1 MRGNIIHTQQIYD
14 PRGSRRRPRYS
25 LNIPPHFSSSVDA
38 EFANENGFTCVV
50 CSRGNLGSL
59 GIDWKR
65 GAGEQKHESQ
75 L

>member
-1 MRGNIIHTQQIYD
+1 MHGNIIHAQPIYD
-14 PRGSRRRPRYS
+14 PRGSHRRPRNS
-25 LNIPPHFSSSVDA
+25 LKIPPQFSTGVDA
-38 EFANENGFTCVV
+38 EFANENGFTCVE

-65 GAGEQKHESQ
+65 GAGEQEHESP